1 MVTGSALGHA
11 TPKGCQ
17 SMTIHDPETRHCV
30 ANATKNLYICKKIL
44 YTRVSLTGETNQLG
58 ENQMNKAN
66 TRELNKA
73 LAWIAT
79 GDASAIDIAC
89 RTLATIQRAGTA
101 SDTKTILAV
110 IKENGLSHKFYTDN
124 HCLVAY

>member
-1 MVTGSALGHA
+1 
-11 TPKGCQ
+11 
-17 SMTIHDPETRHCV
+17 
-30 ANATKNLYICKKIL
+30 
-44 YTRVSLTGETNQLG
+44 
-58 ENQMNKAN
+58 MNKAN

-73 LAWIAT
+73 LAWLDT
-79 GDASAIDIAC
+79 GDASAIDVAC

-110 IKENGLSHKFYTDN
+110 IKEKNLSHKFYTEN

>member
-1 MVTGSALGHA
+1 
-11 TPKGCQ
+11 
-17 SMTIHDPETRHCV
+17 
-30 ANATKNLYICKKIL
+30 
-44 YTRVSLTGETNQLG
+44 
-58 ENQMNKAN
+58 MNKAN

-79 GDASAIDIAC
+79 GDATATDIAC
-89 RTLATIQRAGTA
+89 RTLATIQRSGTA

>member
-1 MVTGSALGHA
+1 
-11 TPKGCQ
+11 
-17 SMTIHDPETRHCV
+17 
-30 ANATKNLYICKKIL
+30 
-44 YTRVSLTGETNQLG
+44 
-58 ENQMNKAN
+58 MNKAN

-73 LAWIAT
+73 LAWLAT
-79 GDASAIDIAC
+79 GDATAIDIAC

-110 IKENGLSHKFYTDN
+110 IKENGLSHKFYTDI